1 MPDMMAIVS
10 KAVFEKQAGKA
21 PTVGTRL
28 AIDRYVSANKNLE
41 PLAEGGRLYLVTV
54 RPPDEALWLV
64 AILDQPQHDGE
75 AWVAD
80 ENQIAMT
87 DISKL
92 RSKIKFESGVG
103 ITAKKGALGMSLQT
117 PRALTA
123 EDAELLN
130 AAAGF
135 GGAAAASADGDSA
148 GPATPDEVVKTSGVR
163 SLSLIDTILA
173 DPDNVDAKR
182 VYADLLAQNNDPRG
196 DFILL
201 EIALDGPLS
210 IRKRE
215 QLQPRHQELLLKHGE
230 TWWPYKLASKR
241 TKHGFLR
248 SVVGSFKQLKAAGA
262 AGMFDQ
268 EPIYEVSIG
277 LEADEVGKLLKE
289 KWLPRVRRLV
299 VRGEIGDE
307 GFTEL
312 VGSQA
317 LANLREL
324 NVTNNGL
331 TGEGLGAL
339 GTNLPKLT
347 SLVLTAN
354 PIGDEGLESL
364 RQWKHLANLEKLY
377 LSGCEISAAG
387 LGELLSGAKFP
398 KLYKLTLT
406 DNSLEDD
413 VAAVVTKNAARLP
426 ALKHLELVRTGIG
439 ESGVKSLGKAKLPAL
454 RRIDVRRNDIGGEL
468 AAKDARIRVE

>member
-130 AAAGF
+130 AAVGF
-135 GGAAAASADGDSA
+135 GADVDA
-148 GPATPDEVVKTSGVR
+148 EDQALPPAPDEVVKSSGVR
-163 SLSLIDTILA
+163 SVNLIDTILA

-215 QLQPRHQELLLKHGE
+215 QLGARHQELLLKHGE
-230 TWWPYKLASKR
+230 TWWPYKLATKR

-248 SVVGSFKQLKAAGA
+248 SVVGSFKQLKTAAA
-262 AGMFDQ
+262 AGMFDK
-268 EPIYEVSIG
+268 EPIFEVSVG

-289 KWLPRVRRLV
+289 KWLPRVGRLV

-312 VGSQA
+312 VGAKA

-324 NVTNNGL
+324 NVTNCGV

-347 SLVLTAN
+347 SLVLTSN
-354 PIGDEGLESL
+354 PIADEGLEGL
-364 RQWKHLANLEKLY
+364 RQWKHLANIEKLY
-377 LSGCEISAAG
+377 LSSCEISAEG
-387 LGELLSGAKFP
+387 LGELLSGFTFP

-413 VAAVVTKNAARLP
+413 IAAVVTKNAARLP
-426 ALKHLELVRTGIG
+426 ALKYLELVRTGIG
-439 ESGVKSLGKAKLPAL
+439 DSGVKAIGKAKLPAL

-468 AAKDARIRVE
+468 ASKDARIRVE

>member
-41 PLAEGGRLYLVTV
+41 PLAGGGRLYLVTV

-64 AILDQPQHDGE
+64 AILDQPEHDGE
-75 AWVAD
+75 SWVAV
-80 ENQIAMT
+80 ENTIAMT

-123 EDAELLN
+123 EDAALLN
-130 AAAGF
+130 AAVGF
-135 GGAAAASADGDSA
+135 GAAADSDDA
-148 GPATPDEVVKTSGVR
+148 EDRPLPGSPEEIVKSSGVR
-163 SLSLIDTILA
+163 SVSLIDTIIA

-196 DFILL
+196 EFILL

-210 IRKRE
+210 IRRRE
-215 QLQPRHQELLLKHGE
+215 QLRARHAQLLQQHGE
-230 TWWPYKLASKR
+230 TWWPYKLGTKQP
-241 TKHGFLR
+241 KHGFLR
-248 SVVGSFKQLKAAGA
+248 NVSGSFKQLKTAGA

-268 EPIYEVSIG
+268 EPIYEVAVG

-289 KWLPRVRRLV
+289 KWLPRVKRLV
-299 VRGEIGDE
+299 IRGELGDE

-312 VGSQA
+312 VGSKA
-317 LANLREL
+317 LANLVAL
-324 NVTNNGL
+324 NVTNNSIS
-331 TGEGLGAL
+331 GEAIGAI
-339 GTNLPKLT
+339 GANLPKVT
-347 SLVLTAN
+347 SLVLTSN
-354 PIGDEGLESL
+354 PIGDDGLGHL
-364 RQWKHLANLEKLY
+364 RTWKHLANVEKLY
-377 LSGCEISAAG
+377 LSNCELSAEG
-387 LGELLSGAKFP
+387 LSDFFSGFTFP
-398 KLYKLTLT
+398 KLSKLTLT

-426 ALKHLELVRTGIG
+426 ALKYLELVRTGIG
-439 ESGVKSLGKAKLPAL
+439 ESGVKALGKAKLSAL
-454 RRIDVRRNDIGGEL
+454 RRIDVRRNDVGKEL
-468 AAKDARIRVE
+468 AAKDERIRVE